1 MSSIFLLIILSLYL
15 ALLFGVAH
23 WAEKRTNSK
32 WVNNPYI
39 YTLSLAVY
47 CTAWTYYGSI
57 GVAANSGLNYLSIY
71 IGPIIIIPVWMIILR
86 KIIRISKINKIS
98 SIADFISLRYGNSRF
113 LGAIVT
119 LICIFGILPYISL
132 QLKAIAETFHVV
144 TKTDPDSNFFND
156 TTTYVAIAL
165 ALFASYYGTRYVDAS
180 EQRKG
185 IVTAVAM
192 ESVLKLF
199 FFLLLGIYV
208 TFFVFDGF
216 DDIYAQASVLENFK
230 EKNTVGGISQ
240 AINWFFLCVLSLF
253 AIFLLPRQFQMAVV
267 ENNRES
273 HIKTAV
279 WLFPLYLVLFNIFVY
294 PVAWGGNILFD
305 GKTVNPDTY
314 SLLIP
319 QFFDNQTMTVLVFLG
334 GFSAAISM
342 IVVSSIGLSTML
354 SNNLLIPY
362 GFLGR
367 LQSEVQETNT
377 KRIVTIRKVGIFSL
391 IMLSYIIYRVFVLE
405 YNLFSIGLVSFV
417 IIAQLAPAFFGAILW
432 KRGSRKGA
440 ITGMIVGFLICT
452 YTLLVPYAIGITN
465 FDNSFITKGLFGI
478 ELLKPF
484 QLVGIDYLEPV
495 QHSLFWSM
503 LFNSMAYLAIS
514 VSFKG
519 NYRERNYAEMYVD
532 IDNYITTNES
542 TFLWKGT
549 AYTSDIQKVLNRF
562 LGEDR
567 TKRALHLFRM
577 KYNVEQT
584 EELADARLIKFAE
597 NLLTGHIGTASA
609 KILISSV
616 VKEEKITL
624 PEVFKILEESKEH
637 ILINK
642 KLTETSKELNI
653 ITAQLK
659 KANEDLILKDK
670 QKDEFLDTI
679 SHELRTP
686 ITAIRAATEILHDD
700 DEVPQEIKK
709 QFLSNIISESDRLN
723 RLITKILD
731 LEKFDSG
738 SQKIYVTKNNIYLTI
753 SETIKQLQQ
762 LIENKKIT
770 IDLISEKNIVK
781 AFYDEDRITQVLNN
795 LLSNAINFCP
805 NQDGA
810 IAIFIKETDRIIQVA
825 IEDNGKGIDENDFE
839 TIFEKFYQSSNQN
852 IRKPVGSGLGLS
864 ICKKIIEHHNGK
876 IWAENTQSAG
886 ARITFTIPKYSAKK
900 REIIKLEDEN
910 RDEKNINC

>member
-1 MSSIFLLIILSLYL
+1 MSSVVLLIILSVYL

-23 WAEKRTNSK
+23 WAEKRGNSK
-32 WVNNPYI
+32 WVNNPYV

-47 CTAWTYYGSI
+47 CSAWTYYGSI
-57 GVAANSGLNYLSIY
+57 GVAANSGLDYLPIY
-71 IGPIIIIPVWMIILR
+71 LGPIIIIPVWIIILR
-86 KIIRISKINKIS
+86 KIIRISKINKVS

-113 LGAIVT
+113 LGALVT
-119 LICIFGILPYISL
+119 LICIFGILPYIAL

-144 TKTDPDSNFFND
+144 TKTTGDSNIFSD

-216 DDIYAQASVLENFK
+216 DDIYAQASVLEHFK
-230 EKNTVGGISQ
+230 EKNTIGGIPQ

-279 WLFPLYLVLFNIFVY
+279 WLFPLYLLLFNIFVY
-294 PVAWGGNILFD
+294 PVALGGNILFE
-305 GKTVNPDTY
+305 GQSVNPDTY

-319 QFFDNQTMTVLVFLG
+319 QFFNNQFITVLVFLG

-342 IVVSSIGLSTML
+342 IVVSCIGLSTML

-367 LQSEVQETNT
+367 LQSDVQETNT
-377 KRIVTIRKVGIFSL
+377 KKIVNIRKVGIFSL
-391 IMLSYIIYRVFVLE
+391 IILSYMIYRVFVLE
-405 YNLFSIGLVSFV
+405 YNLFSIGMVSFV

-432 KRGSRKGA
+432 KRGSKKGA
-440 ITGMIVGFLICT
+440 ITGMIIGFLICT
-452 YTLLVPYAIGITN
+452 YTLLIPYAIGITN
-465 FDNSFITKGLFGI
+465 FDNSFITNGLFGI

-484 QLVGIDYLEPV
+484 QLFGIDYLEPV
-495 QHSLFWSM
+495 PQALFWSM
-503 LFNSMAYLAIS
+503 LFNIMSYLAIS
-514 VSFKG
+514 VSFAG

-532 IDNYITTNES
+532 IDKYIATNES
-542 TFLWKGT
+542 NFIWKGT
-549 AYTSDIQKVLNRF
+549 AYTTDIQKVLNRF
-562 LGEDR
+562 LGEER
-567 TKRALHLFRM
+567 TKRALNLFRM
-577 KYNVEQT
+577 KYNVEKT

-609 KILISSV
+609 KILIASV

-624 PEVFKILEESKEH
+624 PEVLKILEESKEN

-642 KLTETSKELNI
+642 KLTETSKELNL

-659 KANEDLILKDK
+659 KANAELILKDK

-686 ITAIRAATEILHDD
+686 ITAIRAATEILHDED
-700 DEVPQEIKK
+700 DVPQEMKK

-738 SQKIYVTKNNIYLTI
+738 LQKIYVTKNNIYHTI

-795 LLSNAINFCP
+795 LLSNAIKFCP
-805 NQDGA
+805 NEDGT
-810 IAIFIKETDRIIQVA
+810 IAIFIKETDKIIEVA

-839 TIFEKFYQSSNQN
+839 TVFDKFYQSSNQN
-852 IRKPVGSGLGLS
+852 IRKPVGSGLGLA
-864 ICKKIIEHHNGK
+864 ICKKIIEHHNGT
-876 IWAENTQSAG
+876 IWAENTKNAG
-886 ARITFTIPKYSAKK
+886 ARITFTIPKYS
-900 REIIKLEDEN
+900 RLNQEN
-910 RDEKNINC
+910 N

>member
-1 MSSIFLLIILSLYL
+1 MSSLSLLIILFVYL
-15 ALLFGVAH
+15 ALLFGIAH
-23 WAEKRTNSK
+23 WAEKQGNSK
-32 WVNNPYI
+32 WTNNPYI

-47 CTAWTYYGSI
+47 CSAWTYYGSI
-57 GVAANSGLNYLSIY
+57 GVAANSGLNYLPIY
-71 IGPIIIIPVWMIILR
+71 IGPIIIIPAWIIILQ
-86 KIIRISKINKIS
+86 KILRISKINKIS

-113 LGAIVT
+113 LGALVT
-119 LICIFGILPYISL
+119 LICIFGILPYIAL

-144 TKTDPDSNFFND
+144 TKTSVDSNIFND

-180 EQRKG
+180 EKRKG

-199 FFLLLGIYV
+199 FFILLGIYV

-216 DDIYAQASVLENFK
+216 DDIYAQASLLENFK
-230 EKNTVGGISQ
+230 EKNTIGGIPQ
-240 AINWFFLCVLSLF
+240 AINWFFLCMLSLF
-253 AIFLLPRQFQMAVV
+253 AIFLLPRQFQMSVV

-273 HIKTAV
+273 HIKTAL
-279 WLFPLYLVLFNIFVY
+279 WLFPLYLLLFNIFVY
-294 PVAWGGNILFD
+294 PVAWGGNIIFD
-305 GKTVNPDTY
+305 GQAVNPDTY

-319 QFFDNQTMTVLVFLG
+319 QFFDNQVVTVMVFLG

-367 LQSEVQETNT
+367 LKSEVQETNT
-377 KRIVTIRKVGIFSL
+377 KKIMQIRKFGIFSL
-391 IMLSYIIYRVFVLE
+391 IIISYIIYKVFVLE
-405 YNLFSIGLVSFV
+405 YNLFSIGMVSFV

-432 KRGSRKGA
+432 RRGSKKGA
-440 ITGMIVGFLICT
+440 VAGIIIGFIICM

-465 FDNSFITKGLFGI
+465 SDSSFISNGLFGI

-484 QLVGIDYLEPV
+484 QLFGIDYLEPV
-495 QHSLFWSM
+495 PQALFWSILGNM
-503 LFNSMAYLAIS
+503 FTFLAVS

-519 NYRERNYAEMYVD
+519 NYRERNYAEMFVD
-532 IDNYITTNES
+532 IDKYITMHENA
-542 TFLWKGT
+542 FIWKGT

-562 LGEDR
+562 LGEER
-567 TKRALHLFRM
+567 TKRALNLFRL
-577 KYNVEQT
+577 KYNLEKT
-584 EELADARLIKFAE
+584 EEVADARLVKFAE

-624 PEVFKILEESKEH
+624 PEVLKILEESKEN
-637 ILINK
+637 IIINK
-642 KLTETSKELNI
+642 KLIETSKELNL

-659 KANEDLILKDK
+659 KANEELISKDK

-700 DEVPQEIKK
+700 DDIPQEMKK

-738 SQKIYVTKNNIYLTI
+738 TQKIYVTKNNIYLTI

-762 LIENKKIT
+762 LIENKNIT
-770 IDLISEKNIVK
+770 VDLVSEKNIIK

-795 LLSNAINFCP
+795 LLSNAIKFCP
-805 NQDGA
+805 NQDGT
-810 IAIFIKETDRIIQVA
+810 IAIFIKETDKIIEVA
-825 IEDNGKGIDENDFE
+825 VEDNGKGIDKNDFE
-839 TIFEKFYQSSNQN
+839 AIFDKFYQSSNQN
-852 IRKPVGSGLGLS
+852 IRKPVGSGLGLA
-864 ICKKIIEHHNGK
+864 ICKKIIVHHQGA
-876 IWAENTQSAG
+876 IWATNSSNAG
-886 ARITFTIPKYSAKK
+886 ARITFTIPKYS
-900 REIIKLEDEN
+900 REQKNQN
-910 RDEKNINC
+910 R